1 MKNHYQQ
8 TRFLLGA
15 PDIQRAPPDTGA
27 EVAFAGRSNSG
38 KSSAL
43 NTITGQRSLA
53 RTSKAPGRTREIN
66 FFLVDD
72 QLRLVDLPGYGYA
85 KVSQAIKQQWQ
96 RNIARYLE
104 NRRSLCGVILLMDVR
119 HPLKEVDR
127 QLLGWCHAADLDT
140 HILLTK
146 SDKLKRGPAKNAL
159 LEVRR
164 QLASLHPG
172 ASVQLFSSHTR
183 AGCDEVHQ
191 VLDGWFGLDRASPS
205 SSPAPKSR

>member
-8 TRFLLGA
+8 TLFLLGA
-15 PDIQRAPPDTGA
+15 PDIHRAPPDIGA

-66 FFLVDD
+66 FFLVED
-72 QLRLVDLPGYGYA
+72 QIRLVDLPGYGYA
-85 KVSQAIKQQWQ
+85 KVSHAIKQQWQ

-104 NRRSLCGVILLMDVR
+104 SRRSLCGVILLMDVR

-127 QLLGWCHAADLDT
+127 QLLDWCRAAGLST

-146 SDKLKRGPAKNAL
+146 ADKLKRGPAKTAL

-164 QLASLHPG
+164 QLSGLHPD
-172 ASVQLFSSHTR
+172 ATVQLFSSHTR
-183 AGCDEVHQ
+183 AGCDEVQH
-191 VLDGWFGLDRASPS
+191 VLDRWLDFSEATQPHN
-205 SSPAPKSR
+205 PALGK